1 MVDTMDSKSIGA
13 TRVGSSPTGAT
24 IYLLRDNIFNTPMH
38 IELDSDTLF
47 TAIKTVAHAVVNSPT
62 TPILE
67 NILLRATNEKLT
79 IVANNLEMAIEY
91 TIERDIEIKEPGDIT
106 VSFRFLASYLN
117 LLDPTRLKIKTDTG
131 HTLNFTANKQKMRY
145 KGLGA
150 DEFPMIPAT
159 RRDTKFRMSSDVL
172 KRAFSKT
179 LFSCANGN
187 IRPTLAGV
195 YIQLHT
201 DHVTFASTDSFR
213 LSEYRYNC
221 DTGVDKKI
229 AIILPARSASEIMKT
244 LPDGV
249 DVEVFFADNQILLV
263 YENVL
268 LYSRLL
274 NGHFPDYANFFPKT
288 TSINA
293 LTNRTK
299 LVQAL
304 RQVSLIARENN
315 FNVKMALD
323 ANGIIRLDSGDTEL
337 GAGEIELAAEVE
349 GNDQVGLNA
358 TYFIDALQV
367 IEGDDVR
374 IGFETS
380 LSPLLIQGTSLNTK
394 EEDFRHIIMPLKI

>member
-1 MVDTMDSKSIGA
+1 MQ
-13 TRVGSSPTGAT
+13 
-24 IYLLRDNIFNTPMH
+24 
-38 IELDSDTLF
+38 IELDSDVLF

-67 NILLRATNEKLT
+67 NVLLRATNEKLT
-79 IVANNLEMAIEY
+79 VVANNLEMAIEY

-159 RRDTKFRMSSDVL
+159 RRDTKFIMGAEVL
-172 KRAFSKT
+172 KRALSKT
-179 LFSCANGN
+179 LFSCASGN

-195 YIQLHT
+195 YIQLHP

-249 DVEVFFADNQILLV
+249 DVEIFFADNQILLV
-263 YENVL
+263 YESVL

-293 LTNRTK
+293 LTNRSK
-299 LVQAL
+299 MIQSL

-323 ANGIIRLDSGDTEL
+323 ANGIIRLDSGDTEI
-337 GAGEIELAAEVE
+337 GAGEIELTAEVE

-358 TYFIDALQV
+358 TYFIDALNV

-374 IGFETS
+374 V
-380 LSPLLIQGTSLNTK
+380 
-394 EEDFRHIIMPLKI
+394 

>member
-1 MVDTMDSKSIGA
+1 MQ
-13 TRVGSSPTGAT
+13 
-24 IYLLRDNIFNTPMH
+24 
-38 IELDSDTLF
+38 IELDSDILF

-67 NILLRATNEKLT
+67 NVLLRATNEKLT
-79 IVANNLEMAIEY
+79 VIANNLEMAIEY
-91 TIERDIEIKEPGDIT
+91 TIEKDIEIKEPGDIT

-159 RRDTKFRMSSDVL
+159 RRDTKFRMNGDIL

-179 LFSCANGN
+179 LFSCASGN

-195 YIQLHT
+195 YIQVHT

-213 LSEYRYNC
+213 LSEYRYNV

-229 AIILPARSASEIMKT
+229 AIILPSRSASEIMKT

-249 DVEVFFADNQILLV
+249 DVEMYFADNQILLV

-274 NGHFPDYANFFPKT
+274 NGHFPDYANFFPKS
-288 TSINA
+288 TSVNA
-293 LTNRTK
+293 LTNRSK
-299 LVQAL
+299 LIQSL
-304 RQVSLIARENN
+304 RQVSLVARENN

-323 ANGIIRLDSGDTEL
+323 SSGAIRLDSGDTEI
-337 GAGEIELAAEVE
+337 GAGETELTADVE
-349 GNDQVGLNA
+349 WNDQVGLNA

-367 IEGDDVR
+367 VEGDDVR

-380 LSPLLIQGTSLNTK
+380 LSPILIQGTSMNTK

>member
-1 MVDTMDSKSIGA
+1 
-13 TRVGSSPTGAT
+13 
-24 IYLLRDNIFNTPMH
+24 MH

-67 NILLRATNEKLT
+67 NVLLRATNEKLT
-79 IVANNLEMAIEY
+79 VVANNLEMAIEY
-91 TIERDIEIKEPGDIT
+91 TIEKDIEIKEPGDIT

-159 RRDTKFRMSSDVL
+159 RRDTKFRLGAEVI
-172 KRAFSKT
+172 KRALSKT
-179 LFSCANGN
+179 LFSCASGT

-195 YIQLHT
+195 YIQVYT
-201 DHVTFASTDSFR
+201 DHITFASTDSFR
-213 LSEYRYNC
+213 LSEYRYNI
-221 DTGVDKKI
+221 DTGIDRKI
-229 AIILPARSASEIMKT
+229 AIILPARSANEIMKT

-249 DVEVFFADNQILLV
+249 DVEIYFADNQILLV
-263 YENVL
+263 YEDVL

-274 NGHFPDYANFFPKT
+274 NGHFPDYGNFFPKT

-293 LTNRTK
+293 LTHRSK
-299 LVQAL
+299 MIQAL

-323 ANGIIRLDSGDTEL
+323 PSGIIRLNSGDTEL
-337 GAGEIELAAEVE
+337 GASETEIPAEIE

-380 LSPLLIQGTSLNTK
+380 LSPILLQGTSLDTSK
-394 EEDFRHIIMPLKI
+394 EDFRHIIMPLKI

>member
-1 MVDTMDSKSIGA
+1 
-13 TRVGSSPTGAT
+13 
-24 IYLLRDNIFNTPMH
+24 MH

-67 NILLRATNEKLT
+67 NVLLRATNEKLT
-79 IVANNLEMAIEY
+79 VIANNLEMAIEY
-91 TIERDIEIKEPGDIT
+91 TVEKDIEIKEPGDIT

-159 RRDTKFRMSSDVL
+159 RRDTKFRISADVL

-179 LFSCANGN
+179 LFSCASGN

-195 YIQLHT
+195 YIQVHT

-249 DVEVFFADNQILLV
+249 DVEMYFADNQVLLV

-274 NGHFPDYANFFPKT
+274 NGHFPDYGNFFPKS
-288 TSINA
+288 TSVNA

-323 ANGIIRLDSGDTEL
+323 ATGVIRLDSGDTEL
-337 GAGEIELAAEVE
+337 GAGETEITAEIE

-367 IEGDDVR
+367 VEGEDVR

-380 LSPLLIQGTSLNTK
+380 LSPILIQGTSLNTK

>member
-1 MVDTMDSKSIGA
+1 
-13 TRVGSSPTGAT
+13 
-24 IYLLRDNIFNTPMH
+24 MH
-38 IELDSDTLF
+38 IALDSDTLF

-67 NILLRATNEKLT
+67 NVLLRATNEKLT
-79 IVANNLEMAIEY
+79 VVANNLEMAIEY
-91 TIERDIEIKEPGDIT
+91 TIDRDIEIKEPGDIT

-117 LLDPTRLKIKTDTG
+117 LLDPTRLTLKTDTG
-131 HTLNFTANKQKMRY
+131 NTLHLTANKNKMRH
-145 KGLGA
+145 KGLSA
-150 DEFPMIPAT
+150 EEFPMIPAT
-159 RRDTKFRMSSDVL
+159 RRDTKFRISSDVL

-179 LFSCANGN
+179 LFSCASGN

-195 YIQLHT
+195 YIQLHG

-213 LSEYRYNC
+213 LSEYRYEC
-221 DTGVDKKI
+221 DSGVDKRI

-293 LTNRTK
+293 LTNRSK
-299 LVQAL
+299 LIQSL

-315 FNVKMALD
+315 FNVKMVLD
-323 ANGIIRLDSGDTEL
+323 GSGLIRLDSGDTEI
-337 GAGEIELAAEVE
+337 GAGEIELTADVE

-367 IEGDDVR
+367 IEGEDVR

-380 LSPLLIQGTSLNTK
+380 LSPILLQGTSMNTK

>member
-1 MVDTMDSKSIGA
+1 MSV
-13 TRVGSSPTGAT
+13 RVRPELPYTCSFA
-24 IYLLRDNIFNTPMH
+24 IHVILLFMH

-47 TAIKTVAHAVVNSPT
+47 TAIKTVAHAVINSPT

-67 NILLRATNEKLT
+67 NVLLRATNEKLT
-79 IVANNLEMAIEY
+79 VVANNLEMAIEY
-91 TIERDIEIKEPGDIT
+91 TIDRDIEIKEPGDIT

-131 HTLNFTANKQKMRY
+131 HTLNFTANKQKTRF

-179 LFSCANGN
+179 LFSCASGN

-201 DHVTFASTDSFR
+201 DHITFASTDSFR

-221 DTGVDKKI
+221 DTGVDKKL
-229 AIILPARSASEIMKT
+229 AIILPARSANEIMKT

-249 DVEVFFADNQILLV
+249 DVEFYFADNQILLE
-263 YENVL
+263 YEGVL

-274 NGHFPDYANFFPKT
+274 NGHFPDYGNFFPKT

-293 LTNRTK
+293 LTSRTK
-299 LVQAL
+299 LVQSL

-323 ANGIIRLDSGDTEL
+323 SSGLIRLDSGDTEL
-337 GAGEIELAAEVE
+337 GASETELAAEVE

-367 IEGDDVR
+367 VEGDDVR

-380 LSPLLIQGTSLNTK
+380 LSPILIQGTNLDTSK
-394 EEDFRHIIMPLKI
+394 EDFRHIIMPLKI

>member
-1 MVDTMDSKSIGA
+1 MA
-13 TRVGSSPTGAT
+13 LHPSPFVL
-24 IYLLRDNIFNTPMH
+24 IPLPMH
-38 IELDSDTLF
+38 IELDSETLF

-67 NILLRATNEKLT
+67 NVLLRATNEKLT
-79 IVANNLEMAIEY
+79 IIANNLEMAIEY
-91 TIERDIEIKEPGDIT
+91 TIEHDIEIMEPGDIT

-131 HTLNFTANKQKMRY
+131 HTLNFVANKQKMRY

-159 RRDTKFRMSSDVL
+159 RRDTKFRIGSEVL

-179 LFSCANGN
+179 LFSCASGN

-195 YIQLHT
+195 YIQVNP
-201 DHVTFASTDSFR
+201 DHIAFASTDSFR

-221 DTGVDKKI
+221 DTGVSKKI
-229 AIILPARSASEIMKT
+229 TIILPARSASEIMKT
-244 LPDGV
+244 LPDGI
-249 DVEVFFADNQILLV
+249 DVELFFADNQILLV

-274 NGHFPDYANFFPKT
+274 NGHFPDYGNFFPKA

-293 LTNRTK
+293 LTNRSK
-299 LVQAL
+299 LIQSL

-323 ANGIIRLDSGDTEL
+323 SHGMIRLDSGDTEM
-337 GAGEIELAAEVE
+337 GAGEIELAADIQ

-367 IEGDDVR
+367 IEGEDVR

-380 LSPLLIQGTSLNTK
+380 LSPILLQGTSLNTK